1 MPSWALIVAAAAT
14 TVAAAP
20 SFLVAATRPAGAG
33 ISYALSQLGGCEGAF
48 WFVPATAVSAL
59 RGVDARRYGP
69 LRNAPLEATL
79 LAAAAAAATD
89 GPSVPTS
96 APEQAPSLRAVTKG
110 VAASGEALAAAM
122 QQLVAD
128 PSRLGAVAPA
138 LIRTVSVEVPRATMR
153 GSARRRIPSGALRGL
168 FEATL
173 EYVCLGVELFATE
186 ADAIRGELRDGN
198 KTWVAAAVYLTGSAQ
213 VVVPFETAGG
223 EPRPLAC
230 GSSVVDRQAIR
241 TATLPWGSPTVVPYT
256 YASTCAE
263 TLSGVR
269 QSVGFRCSLAERGSS
284 GVGRVEISP
293 AYGLVSAFRTDELLV
308 RSSNNTR
315 RAGGAAAAVRLRVW
329 RLPSVLALA
338 TSASSTTATAREA
351 VAASAAGVQP
361 RLDSEHVI
369 VGYTLVPAVLGFLI
383 GSSDALF
390 VLVKGRE
397 ARLRWRTGFNEAT
410 RHTFTFFLS
419 VAAAAV
425 ALAAAVPLY
434 GDFGQETVRGYVA
447 LEVGTVVYQ
456 AAAPGLPPGGTL
468 RLTVQPVVE
477 GVLVR
482 LGGRVG
488 QEIVI
493 AAMALAAV
501 DLAWDACYVGLSV
514 AWAGGTCGGGC
525 SRAVATATAAAA
537 AAAAAGPAVATGAAW
552 PVAAAGAVRR
562 GQ

>member
-33 ISYALSQLGGCEGAF
+33 ISCALSQLGGCEGAF

-96 APEQAPSLRAVTKG
+96 APEQAPSLRAVTNG

-138 LIRTVSVEVPRATMR
+138 LIRAVSVEVPRATMR

-256 YASTCAE
+256 
-263 TLSGVR
+263 
-269 QSVGFRCSLAERGSS
+269 
-284 GVGRVEISP
+284 
-293 AYGLVSAFRTDELLV
+293 
-308 RSSNNTR
+308 
-315 RAGGAAAAVRLRVW
+315 
-329 RLPSVLALA
+329 VLALA
-338 TSASSTTATAREA
+338 TLASSTTATAREA

-501 DLAWDACYVGLSV
+501 DLAWDACY
-514 AWAGGTCGGGC
+514 
-525 SRAVATATAAAA
+525 
-537 AAAAAGPAVATGAAW
+537 
-552 PVAAAGAVRR
+552 
-562 GQ
+562 